1 MVAGKHNAP
10 TCVAFLRFLFS
21 ATLKGKKKALGMY
34 AIPNYII
41 IFAAVKGKRPLHIE
55 IIVFY

>member
-10 TCVAFLRFLFS
+10 TCTCVAFLRFLFS

-34 AIPNYII
+34 AIPN
-41 IFAAVKGKRPLHIE
+41 
-55 IIVFY
+55 

>member
-21 ATLKGKKKALGMY
+21 ATLKGKKNALGTCY
-34 AIPNYII
+34 TKLNYYLCSG
-41 IFAAVKGKRPLHIE
+41 KGQTPITH
-55 IIVFY
+55 

>member
-21 ATLKGKKKALGMY
+21 ATLKGKKKGAGHVCYTKL
-34 AIPNYII
+34 NYYLCSG
-41 IFAAVKGKRPLHIE
+41 KGQTPVTH
-55 IIVFY
+55 

>member
-10 TCVAFLRFLFS
+10 TCVTFLRFLFS

-34 AIPNYII
+34 AIPN
-41 IFAAVKGKRPLHIE
+41 
-55 IIVFY
+55 